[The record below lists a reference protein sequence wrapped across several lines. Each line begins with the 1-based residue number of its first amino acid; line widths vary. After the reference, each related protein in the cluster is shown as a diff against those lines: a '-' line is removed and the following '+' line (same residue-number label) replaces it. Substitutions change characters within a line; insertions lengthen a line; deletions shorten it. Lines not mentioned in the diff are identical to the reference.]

1 MTNAARL
8 SKTCNDV
15 ARDGWVIAFILI
27 ALRTNGVAWAQSVPW
42 WTMAISPA
50 AAALVAVAARRVGKR
65 RDFAGWL
72 VLGPLIIVQL
82 GIIVWLLSGT
92 LAT

>member
-1 MTNAARL
+1 MTNVDRL

-42 WTMAISPA
+42 WTMAIPPA
-50 AAALVAVAARRVGKR
+50 LAALVAVVARRVGKR
-65 RDFAGWL
+65 REFAGWL
-72 VLGPLIIVQL
+72 VLGPLSLAQL
-82 GIIVWLLSGT
+82 GILVWLLSGN